1 MMTPE
6 ETVDAFCETLTN
18 EGVKAS
24 LKYIAPGCVY
34 QNMPFPPVTGPEG
47 VDEVLSGFFKITGQ
61 VHIETLKQAAVGNYV
76 CNERI
81 DTFDPPAGKKF
92 GLPVAGFFIVED
104 GLITEWRDYF
114 CMKQFAEGTGISI

>member
-1 MMTPE
+1 MTPE
-6 ETVDAFCETLTN
+6 EIVDAFCETLTN

-47 VDEVLSGFFKITGQ
+47 VDQVLSGFFETTGP
-61 VHIETLKQAAVGNYV
+61 VHIETLKQIAVGNYV
-76 CNERI
+76 SNERI
-81 DTFDPPAGKKF
+81 DTFDPPGGKKF
-92 GLPVAGFFIVED
+92 GLPVAGFFVVED

-114 CMKQFAEGTGISI
+114 CMKQFSEGTGLPI